1 MVLVLGILAAPLA
14 GMLVNG
20 LVGGRLPKK
29 VVGGIACAAV
39 GASFAAS
46 AGTLLHLLGL
56 PEGGRQLSLPLSP
69 WIVSGDVAV
78 RAGLLVDALSGW
90 MALLVSGVSF
100 LIHLYSTAY
109 MGEDPDYSRYFTY
122 LNLFVFS
129 MLLLV
134 LADNL
139 LLLFVG
145 WELVGLCSYLL
156 IGFWFERPQA
166 AAAGRKAFI
175 INRVGDAAF
184 LLGIVLLLLRLGT
197 VEIPQVLQRA
207 PAEFPPGD
215 PTATAITLLLFAGA
229 TGKSAQLPLYLWLPD
244 AMEGP
249 TPVSALIHAAT
260 MVTAGVYMVGRLH
273 ALFSLAPLTL
283 EVILAV
289 GTLTALFAASV
300 AITEQDLKRVL
311 AYSTISQLGYMFM
324 AAGAGAFA
332 ASIFHLTTHAF
343 FKALLFLAAGAVMHA
358 AHGETNLQRLGGL
371 WPHLPATAFAFLVG
385 AFALAGIPPLSGYYS
400 KDLILLSAFSQG
412 KVASWTLGVAT
423 ALLTA
428 VYIGRAAALTF
439 FAPPARTYDRLH
451 EAPFAMAVAMWAL
464 ALLALLGG
472 GLGASWGGEP
482 LLRLLGSV
490 FGEEAVP
497 HAPAAGLAPV
507 FAGLAGLALAWAIY
521 LRRGAWPSLPFLG
534 RVVSQRFYVEDLY
547 QVLIVHPGRRIAAF
561 LADLFDPLVI
571 DGAVHGVGAVV
582 RAAGSG
588 LRRLQTGYLRNYALM
603 FLAGAL
609 AIVGYWIFH

>member
-1 MVLVLGILAAPLA
+1 MRFVLGILVAPLA

-20 LVGGRLPKK
+20 LVGGRLSKK
-29 VVGGIACAAV
+29 AVAGIACVAV
-39 GASFAAS
+39 GASFVGS
-46 AGTLLHLLGL
+46 LWTFLDLLRL
-56 PEGGRQLSLPLSP
+56 PEEGRRLSLILYPWVLSGE
-69 WIVSGDVAV
+69 VTVHV
-78 RAGLLVDALSGW
+78 GLLVDTLSGW

-122 LNLFVFS
+122 LNFFVFS

-166 AAAGRKAFI
+166 AMAGRKAFVV
-175 INRVGDAAF
+175 NRIGDAAF

-197 VEIPQVLQRA
+197 VEIQGILHRA
-207 PAEFPPGD
+207 SDAFSPGD
-215 PTATAITLLLFAGA
+215 FTATVVTLLLFTGA

-260 MVTAGVYMVGRLH
+260 MVTAGVYMIARLH
-273 ALFSLAPLTL
+273 PLFSLAPLTM

-324 AAGAGAFA
+324 AAGVGAFA

-358 AHGETNLQRLGGL
+358 VHGETNLQRLGGL
-371 WPHLPATAFAFLVG
+371 WPHLPATTFAFLVG
-385 AFALAGIPPLSGYYS
+385 ALALAGIPPLSGYYS
-400 KDLILLSAFSQG
+400 KDLILLHLLGQEKGAAW
-412 KVASWTLGVAT
+412 VLGVGT
-423 ALLTA
+423 AFLTA
-428 VYIGRAAALTF
+428 VYIGRAATLTF
-439 FAPPARTYDRLH
+439 FSPAPRTYDHVH
-451 EAPFAMAVAMWAL
+451 EAPPLMATAMWILVGL
-464 ALLALLGG
+464 AALGG
-472 GLGASWGGEP
+472 WLGASWGGEP
-482 LLRLLGSV
+482 LLRLL
-490 FGEEAVP
+490 
-497 HAPAAGLAPV
+497 APV
-507 FAGLAGLALAWAIY
+507 FMERELPHALALGFAPVLAGLAGLLLAWAVY
-521 LRRGAWPSLPFLG
+521 LRGALRLANPTLS
-534 RVVSQRFYVEDLY
+534 RVVSRKFYIEELY
-547 QVLIVHPGRRIAAF
+547 QILIVTPGRRIAQG
-561 LADLFDPLVI
+561 LAEVFDPLLI
-571 DGAVHGVGAVV
+571 DGVVNGVGVLV
-582 RAAGSG
+582 RAIGAG
-588 LRRLQTGYLRNYALM
+588 LRLFQTGYLRNYALV
-603 FLAGAL
+603 FLAGTL
-609 AIVGYWIFH
+609 FLLGYWLFR